1 MDDIF
6 SIKLNR
12 DFNWEMEAYH
22 FHNDC
27 EVLFIVGG
35 ECECLVETELVR
47 LQRGTVLPL
56 RAAALHKT
64 NQSSGGEYARY
75 ALHFPPDEVAPFS
88 TPETDLLRC
97 FSCGA
102 IQLDEA
108 ATDEMT
114 AAFEKCRCGNGGYG
128 QDIRRRNAFF
138 ELLVR
143 LGEMSGVE
151 LAPQKVATKNFS
163 RIKPVLT
170 YIKENPAEQLTLSL
184 IAEKFHFSKQYLCRV
199 FKKTTGVSVGDY
211 ISSVRIQRACW
222 LLRSGCSVQRSGE
235 EAGFAN
241 NSAFI
246 TSFGRYVGMSPGKY
260 KKRFADS
267 RLVGNYTQMPAKD

>member
-1 MDDIF
+1 MNDLF

-12 DFNWEMEAYH
+12 DFNWEMETYH

-47 LQRGTVLPL
+47 LRRGTVLPL

-75 ALHFPPDEVAPFS
+75 ALHFSPDDVAPFS

-97 FSCGA
+97 FGGGA

-108 ATDEMT
+108 AANEMT
-114 AAFEKCRCGNGGYG
+114 AAFEKCRGGNGGYG
-128 QDIRRRNAFF
+128 RDVRRTNAFF

-143 LGEMSGVE
+143 LGEMSGAE

-163 RIKPVLT
+163 RIKPILT
-170 YIKENPAEQLTLSL
+170 YIKENPAEQLTLSQ
-184 IAEKFHFSKQYLCRV
+184 IADKFHFSKQYLCRV
-199 FKKTTGVSVGDY
+199 FKKTTGVSVGEY
-211 ISSVRIQRACW
+211 ISSVRIQHACG
-222 LLRSGCSVQRSGE
+222 LLRLGASVQQSGE
-235 EAGFAN
+235 ESGFVN

-246 TSFGRYVGMSPGKY
+246 TSFGRCVGMSPGKY

-267 RLVGNYTQMPAKD
+267 WLAGNDEQRSTKD

>member
-1 MDDIF
+1 MEDLF

-12 DFNWEMEAYH
+12 DFNWEMESYH

-35 ECECLVETELVR
+35 ECECLVETDLIR
-47 LQRGTVLPL
+47 LRRGSVLPL
-56 RAAALHKT
+56 RAEALHKT
-64 NQSSGGEYARY
+64 NQSSGGEYVRY
-75 ALHFPPDEVAPFS
+75 ALHFSPDEAAAFS
-88 TPETDLLRC
+88 TPDTDLLRC
-97 FSCGA
+97 FSGGA
-102 IQLDEA
+102 VQLEEA
-108 ATDEMT
+108 AAEEMA
-114 AAFEKCRCGNGGYG
+114 AAFEKCRRGGAGYG

-143 LGEMSGVE
+143 LGEMSGAE
-151 LAPQKVATKNFS
+151 LAPQKVATKSFS
-163 RIKPVLT
+163 RIKPILT
-170 YIKENPAEQLTLSL
+170 YIKRNPSEELTLGL

-211 ISSVRIQRACW
+211 ITSVRIQRACQ
-222 LLRSGCSVQRSGE
+222 LLRQGCSVQRSGE
-235 EAGFAN
+235 ESGFVN

-246 TSFGRYVGMSPGKY
+246 TCFRRFIGMSPGKY

-267 RLVGNYTQMPAKD
+267 RLVGNDIQNRAEN